1 VGGEERLAVEL
12 EVALILIEETIE
24 PGEELLGT
32 VVGVED
38 NGDAVGGSNAAD
50 VVSSGDTTG
59 NGSSLAVVADALGC
73 VSAARGG
80 YVRT

>member
-1 VGGEERLAVEL
+1 MGGEERLAVEL